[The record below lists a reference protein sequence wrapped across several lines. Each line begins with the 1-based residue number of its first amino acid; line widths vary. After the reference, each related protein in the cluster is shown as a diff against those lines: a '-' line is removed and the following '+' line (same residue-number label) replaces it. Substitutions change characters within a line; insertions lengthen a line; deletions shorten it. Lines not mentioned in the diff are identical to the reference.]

1 MDEARKKARVLIVD
15 DNRVDA
21 DFASEALASL
31 AQVSSCESAE
41 RALRIMD
48 GDPPEIVLSDLN
60 LPGLDGLEFLSRVA
74 IEYPGTEFILT
85 TADTSPENAIQ
96 AMRGGAADYFQKPI
110 REDDMRRLVARVIE
124 RQQLR
129 QENDHLRTLLSTMD
143 DCRSLAAAVEPAE
156 IHAIALDVLLRRL
169 NRSHGIA
176 IFRGNPGLGADDVV
190 VRGFSEQVADT
201 LRSRLARKKR
211 SDQNATAD
219 AQVVKS
225 GAFVEAIAE
234 CGISASALLVVP
246 MDASHEDETGYLL
259 ITEDSL
265 PFDTDDLE
273 IARMV
278 AAYGQVGVYNAE
290 RYLRAKERA
299 FVDDVTG
306 AYNARYL
313 FAALEHELRRAER
326 YESALTVIFLDIDR
340 FKLVNDEHGHLVGSR
355 TLRALT
361 EVLGSCI
368 RQVDTLARYG
378 GDEFTI
384 LLADTP
390 HETGQQV
397 AERIRTAVA
406 RNNFEAQAGS
416 TLQITVSI
424 GVASFPDHAGAAEAL
439 LDAAD
444 KAMYRAK
451 SLGRN
456 QVCSANDLESH

>member
-1 MDEARKKARVLIVD
+1 MDEARQKARVLIVD

-21 DFASEALASL
+21 KFACEALASL
-31 AQVSSCESAE
+31 ADVATSESAE
-41 RALRIMD
+41 SALQTME
-48 GDPPEIVLSDLN
+48 GNPPAVVLSDLK
-60 LPGLDGLEFLSRVA
+60 LPGLNGLEFLGRVA
-74 IEYPGTEFILT
+74 VEYPGTEFILN
-85 TADTSPENAIQ
+85 TAETSPENAIQ

-110 REDDMRRLVARVIE
+110 REDDLRRLVARVLD

-176 IFRGNPGLGADDVV
+176 IFRGNPGLGTDDVV
-190 VRGFSEQVADT
+190 VRGFSERIADT
-201 LRSRLARKKR
+201 LRSRLVRQKR
-211 SDQNATAD
+211 TDSHAPAD

-225 GAFVEAIAE
+225 GAFVEAITE
-234 CGISASALLVVP
+234 CGIEAKALLVVP
-246 MDASHEDETGYLL
+246 MDASREDETGYLL
-259 ITEDSL
+259 ITEDDL
-265 PFDTDDLE
+265 PFDADDLE

-326 YESALTVIFLDIDR
+326 YESSLTVIFLDIDR
-340 FKLVNDEHGHLVGSR
+340 FKLVNDQHGHLVGSR
-355 TLRALT
+355 TLRGLT
-361 EVLGSCI
+361 EVLSACI

-390 HETGQQV
+390 HETGLQV
-397 AERIRTAVA
+397 AERIRTAVG

-424 GVASFPDHAGAAEAL
+424 GVASFPNHAAAAEAL
-439 LDAAD
+439 LDSAD